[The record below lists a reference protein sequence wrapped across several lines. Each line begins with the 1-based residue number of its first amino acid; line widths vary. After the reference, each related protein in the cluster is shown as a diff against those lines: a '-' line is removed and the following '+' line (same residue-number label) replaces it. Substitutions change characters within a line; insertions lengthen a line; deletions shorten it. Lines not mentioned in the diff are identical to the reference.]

1 MFNKLL
7 SKRKEK
13 KEEKMQKIT
22 KSFDFELP
30 TKIRFG
36 SGIVKEVGKEAAE
49 VGAKNILIITDKG
62 ILKAGIVDIVVEALQ
77 NAGHEAITI
86 FDDIEPNPRDTT
98 VHQAYEHAKK
108 VSTDLII
115 AIGGGSSIDTAKSVG
130 VLLEHGGQINDYEFV
145 ETEMLTKPITPLIA
159 IPTTV
164 GTGSEVTCW
173 SVITDTKRH
182 FKMSVGGHFAFPK
195 LALVD
200 PDLVATLPSSIVAS
214 TGMDALTHAIE
225 GYTATVSEPISDAY
239 GLYAIELIA
248 NNLREAT
255 FTDSEVAKANMLL
268 GSMMAGICFGSSNVA
283 AVHCMAEAMGGLY
296 DTPHGVANAMLLPVV
311 MEFNY
316 IADYEKFSRI
326 AIAMGESPDCATKGD
341 LAYKAVLAVKKL
353 SEDLGIP
360 KMKDIGA
367 KEQDFERLAS
377 ACIENMA
384 AGHNVRKID
393 YNEFLEL
400 YKTAYNL

>member
-1 MFNKLL
+1 M
-7 SKRKEK
+7 SQE
-13 KEEKMQKIT
+13 I

-36 SGIVKEVGKEAAE
+36 AGVVKEVGNEVKEM
-49 VGAKNILIITDKG
+49 GSKNILIITDKG
-62 ILKAGIVDIVVEALQ
+62 ILNAGIVDVVLESLRST
-77 NAGHEAITI
+77 GHDSIFI
-86 FDDIEPNPRDTT
+86 FDDVEPNPRDTT
-98 VHQAYEHAKK
+98 VHKAYEQAK
-108 VSTDLII
+108 SQSIDLLI

-130 VLLEHGGQINDYEFV
+130 VLLEHGGRIKDYEFV
-145 ETEMLTKPITPLIA
+145 DCERLTKPITTLIA

-164 GTGSEVTCW
+164 GTGSEATCW
-173 SVITDTKRH
+173 SVITDTERH

-200 PDLVATLPSSIVAS
+200 PELVATLPSRIVAS

-248 NNLREAT
+248 NNLREAA
-255 FTDSEVAKANMLL
+255 FTDNQAAKANMLL
-268 GSMMAGICFGSSNVA
+268 GSLMAGICFGSSDVA

-296 DTPHGVANAMLLPVV
+296 DTPHGIANAMLLPVV

-316 IADYEKFSRI
+316 IADFEKFSRI
-326 AIAMGESPDCATKGD
+326 AIAMGEKADNLTKGE
-341 LAYKAVLAVKKL
+341 LAYQAVLAVKRL
-353 SEDLGIP
+353 SEDLAIP

-367 KEQDFERLAS
+367 KEEDFERLAV
-377 ACIENMA
+377 ACTENMA
-384 AGHNVRKID
+384 AGDNVRKIRYED
-393 YNEFLEL
+393 FLQL
-400 YKTAYNL
+400 YKKAYSL

>member
-1 MFNKLL
+1 M
-7 SKRKEK
+7 SQE
-13 KEEKMQKIT
+13 I

-36 SGIVKEVGKEAAE
+36 AGVVKEVGNEVKEM
-49 VGAKNILIITDKG
+49 GSKNILIITDKG
-62 ILKAGIVDIVVEALQ
+62 ILNAGIVDVVLESLRS
-77 NAGHEAITI
+77 AGHDSIFI
-86 FDDIEPNPRDTT
+86 FDDVEPNPRDTT
-98 VHQAYEHAKK
+98 VHKAYEQAK
-108 VSTDLII
+108 SQSIDLLI

-130 VLLEHGGQINDYEFV
+130 VLLEHGGRIKDYEFV
-145 ETEMLTKPITPLIA
+145 DCERLTKPITTLIA

-164 GTGSEVTCW
+164 GTGSEATCW
-173 SVITDTKRH
+173 SVITDTERH

-200 PDLVATLPSSIVAS
+200 PELVATLPSRIVAS

-248 NNLREAT
+248 NNLREAA
-255 FTDSEVAKANMLL
+255 FTDNQAAKANMLL
-268 GSMMAGICFGSSNVA
+268 GSLMAGICFGSSDVA

-296 DTPHGVANAMLLPVV
+296 DTPHGIANAMLLPVV

-316 IADYEKFSRI
+316 IADFEKFSRI
-326 AIAMGESPDCATKGD
+326 AIAMGEKADNLTKGE
-341 LAYKAVLAVKKL
+341 LAYKAVLAVKRL
-353 SEDLGIP
+353 SEDLAIP

-367 KEQDFERLAS
+367 KEEDFERLAV
-377 ACIENMA
+377 ACTENMA
-384 AGHNVRKID
+384 AGDNVRKIRYED
-393 YNEFLEL
+393 FLQL
-400 YKTAYNL
+400 YKKAYSL